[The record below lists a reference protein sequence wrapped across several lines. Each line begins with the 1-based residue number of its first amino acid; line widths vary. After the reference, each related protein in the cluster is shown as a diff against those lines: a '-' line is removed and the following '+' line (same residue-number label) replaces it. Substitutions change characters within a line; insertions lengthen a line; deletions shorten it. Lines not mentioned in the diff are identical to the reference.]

1 MIAMT
6 FGFAVTATL
15 EIDDELLVLIQSR
28 YGKEARQRIVEWRKL
43 MQSAKDMPEEEKLQ
57 RVNRF
62 FNRMQFVDDI
72 FHWGKEDYWATP
84 FEFLATNAGDC
95 EDFSIAKYF
104 TLVEMGVS
112 EEKLRI
118 TYVKA
123 LELNQAHMVLTY
135 FPTIKSIPRVL
146 DNLIDEIKP
155 ATQRKDLAPV
165 YSFNGTG
172 LWLAKSRGSGKHL
185 GGSGRLSLWQDLK
198 ERMYNKKFKA
208 SFSGFE
214 YQ

>member
-1 MIAMT
+1 MT
-6 FGFAVTATL
+6 FGFTVTATL

-43 MQSAKDMPEEEKLQ
+43 MQSARDLPEEEKLQ

-135 FPTIKSIPRVL
+135 FPTIKSVPRVL

-198 ERMYNKKFKA
+198 ERMYNRKFKA